1 MTAPC
6 ECDNCRRAAE
16 LHERGRFEDADMLA
30 RRCRS
35 GSGRTEH
42 DYLEEEAIAEAYGLS
57 AEDIGRPLRSLYR
70 PPGPN
75 I

>member
-6 ECDNCRRAAE
+6 NCGIHNRVAE
-16 LHERGRFEDADMLA
+16 LSERGRFEDADALA

-35 GSGRTEH
+35 GRTEH
-42 DYLEEEAIAEAYGLS
+42 DHLEEELMAEAYGLS
-57 AEDIGRPLRSLYR
+57 VEDIGRPLRSLYR